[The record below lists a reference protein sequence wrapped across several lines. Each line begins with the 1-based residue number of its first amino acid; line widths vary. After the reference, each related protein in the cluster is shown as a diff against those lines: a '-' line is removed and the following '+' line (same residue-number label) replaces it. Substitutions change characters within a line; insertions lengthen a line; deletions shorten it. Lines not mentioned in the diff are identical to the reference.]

1 MKGQLIGIPHV
12 FLGLQTKVSNDFN
25 IFPDPKPLF
34 VATAAASSQQPAVQV
49 ILMLHRVQFNIAG
62 REAAAGVGTLKEA
75 HTHRNTH
82 LNNKLPLNQ
91 HRPLPNAAV
100 EDYFPPSMTAFQSL

>member
-1 MKGQLIGIPHV
+1 MFFRGCKLRFPMISCT
-12 FLGLQTKVSNDFN
+12 FLH

-75 HTHRNTH
+75 HTHTETH
-82 LNNKLPLNQ
+82 I
-91 HRPLPNAAV
+91 
-100 EDYFPPSMTAFQSL
+100 